1 MSILQKYIFREWFWT
16 SLAVSIVLVV
26 VLVGAYLG
34 DILDDITDG
43 RMPAGLISAQLLF
56 HMPVILGNILP
67 LAGFI
72 AVMWGLGR
80 LYRDQEMAVMRSS
93 GFGWKKLMKPLLA
106 LMLPLAT
113 VLLALGL
120 YVAPRSALMAEEQ
133 LKQAFL
139 SAVVWGLQPGKFH
152 VLRKGE
158 LVIYAESIEEDNAT
172 LKNIFIKQKQEL
184 REQIW
189 IASKGRYW
197 VDGESGD
204 HFLILENGKITDM
217 EPDKLDMRVLNFARN
232 DLRLPQPELRQKR
245 DKPKVNLVPT
255 ADLLKESSPEYSAE
269 LQWRLAPA
277 LTVIVLGFLAMPL
290 SHSQPREGRGVR
302 VMLGILV
309 YLVYGNALYLCK
321 SWIAEGVL
329 PASIGMWWVHILFL
343 VISFWWIR
351 RQGRFRA
358 KNGARSNDVDS

>member
-1 MSILQKYIFREWFWT
+1 M
-16 SLAVSIVLVV
+16 AVSVVLVV

-34 DILDDITDG
+34 DILGDITAG
-43 RMPAGLISAQLLF
+43 QMPAGLISAQVLF

-93 GFGWKKLMKPLLA
+93 GFGWQKLLKPLLM
-106 LMLPLAT
+106 LMLPLAAF
-113 VLLALGL
+113 LLVLGL
-120 YVAPRSALMAEEQ
+120 SIGPRSALMAEEQ

-152 VLRKGE
+152 VLRKGD

-172 LKNIFIKQKQEL
+172 LKNIFIKRRQEV

-189 IASKGRYW
+189 VASKGRYW
-197 VDGESGD
+197 VDSESGD
-204 HFLILENGKITDM
+204 HFLILEDGKITDM
-217 EPDKLDMRVLNFARN
+217 EPGKLDLRVLNFVRN
-232 DLRLPQPELRQKR
+232 DLRLPQPELQQK
-245 DKPKVNLVPT
+245 DKPKINLVRS
-255 ADLLKESSPEYSAE
+255 ADLLKESGPEYSAE

-277 LTVIVLGFLAMPL
+277 LTVIVLGFLALPL
-290 SHSQPREGRGVR
+290 SHSQPREGRGAR
-302 VMLGILV
+302 VVLGILV
-309 YLVYGNALYLCK
+309 YLIYGNALFMCK

-329 PASIGMWWVHILFL
+329 PASIGMWWVHIVFL

-351 RQGRFRA
+351 RQGRLRS
-358 KNGARSNDVDS
+358 KNRRHSNTGHSSNGQS